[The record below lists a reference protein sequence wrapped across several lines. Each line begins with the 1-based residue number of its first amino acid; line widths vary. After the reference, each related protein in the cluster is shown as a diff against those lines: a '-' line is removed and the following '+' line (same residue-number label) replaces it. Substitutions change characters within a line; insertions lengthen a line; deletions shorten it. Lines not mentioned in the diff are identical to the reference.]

1 MLKANLEAMNS
12 ISPEH
17 CWNDAHD
24 VTVQVITAG
33 LLELGLLQGELDD
46 LIKNEAYKPF
56 LYAPRWALAGLRRA

>member
-1 MLKANLEAMNS
+1 MNS

-46 LIKNEAYKPF
+46 LIKTKPTNLF
-56 LYAPRWALAGLRRA
+56 ICTVLGTGLV